1 MSYEDVKNSRKRLKD
16 RLLYVMGNKCQL
28 CGYDKCES
36 ALEFHH
42 INPDEKS
49 FSITQNA
56 NIGTERALNEA
67 KKCALLCCLCH
78 RELHAGLIQDVLI
91 SPYDENKA
99 QEILSTLKRIKEG
112 EEKEERFCSECGKP
126 ITEYSTTGM
135 CSACVNKSRR
145 VTERPN
151 REELKQLVRTVP
163 FTQIARQFGVSDKA
177 ISKWCVAE
185 NIPSTKRA
193 INALSDEEW
202 AKI

>member
-1 MSYEDVKNSRKRLKD
+1 
-16 RLLYVMGNKCQL
+16 
-28 CGYDKCES
+28 
-36 ALEFHH
+36 
-42 INPDEKS
+42 
-49 FSITQNA
+49 
-56 NIGTERALNEA
+56 
-67 KKCALLCCLCH
+67 
-78 RELHAGLIQDVLI
+78 
-91 SPYDENKA
+91 
-99 QEILSTLKRIKEG
+99 
-112 EEKEERFCSECGKP
+112 
-126 ITEYSTTGM
+126 M

-145 VTERPN
+145 VAERPN